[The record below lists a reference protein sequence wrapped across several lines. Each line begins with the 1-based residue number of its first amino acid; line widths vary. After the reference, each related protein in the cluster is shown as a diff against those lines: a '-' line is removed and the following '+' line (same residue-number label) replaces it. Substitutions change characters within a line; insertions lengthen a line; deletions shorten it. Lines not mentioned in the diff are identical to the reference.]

1 MPRSLRPIA
10 VFGLAIAILIAA
22 VCIRTRSYTP
32 EAGAQAPPPTASAA
46 PAKFVVAPYLQCPTQ
61 NAITIMWE
69 TASPGTSVVE
79 FGPTPANMKAVEAK
93 SSRTIHEVKIEGL
106 APETNYVYR
115 ATSVLEDGTKV
126 VGPLSQFQTAVK
138 DDSAFSFAV
147 IGDTQKNPRMTAKIA
162 KVISDRHPHFVIHVG
177 DVVDN
182 GPDKSQWVHELFGP
196 CADLFSHCAILPTV
210 GNHEKNHA
218 WYYRYFSLPDPEYRY
233 RYRYGNADFFVVDSN
248 KSLKPGSEQYQW
260 LDEQLARSSATWKF
274 VYHHHPAWSSDADDY
289 GDTKKGVF
297 RHGDLNAPTSSPCM
311 RSTRWTL
318 HSTDTF
324 TLTSERSRSE
334 MER

>member
-1 MPRSLRPIA
+1 
-10 VFGLAIAILIAA
+10 
-22 VCIRTRSYTP
+22 
-32 EAGAQAPPPTASAA
+32 
-46 PAKFVVAPYLQCPTQ
+46 
-61 NAITIMWE
+61 
-69 TASPGTSVVE
+69 
-79 FGPTPANMKAVEAK
+79 MKAVEAK
-93 SSRTIHEVKIEGL
+93 SSGTIHEVKIEGL

-138 DDSAFSFAV
+138 DNSAFSFAV

-162 KVISDRHPHFVIHVG
+162 KVISDRHPHFIMHVG

-196 CADLFSHCAILPTV
+196 CADLFSHCAILPTI

-289 GDTKKGVF
+289 GITKKGVF
-297 RHGDLNAPTSSPCM
+297 RYGDLNARNLVTLYEKHKVDIAFNGHIHAYERTFPIRDGKVSSKNGVIYVTSGGGGGRLEDFAALPSWFKAQLRVDFHCCYVTI
-311 RSTRWTL
+311 RSGRL
-318 HSTDTF
+318 EFKAFDQNGQLF
-324 TLTSERSRSE
+324 DQFEIDK
-334 MER
+334 